1 MREELSTALSACGV
15 VGFIVFGI
23 ATFGILETDNVNMLH
38 IGLLTLVMLA
48 DAALFVGAYLT
59 GRKEH

>member
-23 ATFGILETDNVNMLH
+23 ATFGILETDNVDMPH
-38 IGLLTLVMLA
+38 IGLLALVMLA
-48 DAALFVGAYLT
+48 DAALFVGAYLV
-59 GRKEH
+59 GRDD

>member
-23 ATFGILETDNVNMLH
+23 ATFGMLETDNVDMPH
-38 IGLLTLVMLA
+38 IGLLALVMLA

-59 GRKEH
+59 GREEY

>member
-1 MREELSTALSACGV
+1 MREELSTALSECGV

-23 ATFGILETDNVNMLH
+23 ATFGMLETDNVDMPH

-59 GRKEH
+59 GREEY

>member
-23 ATFGILETDNVNMLH
+23 AAFGILETDNVDMPH
-38 IGLLTLVMLA
+38 IGLLALVMLA
-48 DAALFVGAYLT
+48 DAALFVGAYLA
-59 GRKEH
+59 GRKEY

>member
-23 ATFGILETDNVNMLH
+23 ATFGMLETDNVDMPH
-38 IGLLTLVMLA
+38 IGLLALVMLA
-48 DAALFVGAYLT
+48 DAALFVGAYLV
-59 GRKEH
+59 GRDD

>member
-23 ATFGILETDNVNMLH
+23 ATFGILETDNVDLPH
-38 IGLLTLVMLA
+38 IGLLALVMLA
-48 DAALFVGAYLT
+48 DAALFAGSYLI
-59 GRKEH
+59 GRDD

>member
-23 ATFGILETDNVNMLH
+23 ATFGILETDNVDLPH
-38 IGLLTLVMLA
+38 IGLLALVMLA
-48 DAALFVGAYLT
+48 DAALFAGSYLI
-59 GRKEH
+59 GHDD

>member
-23 ATFGILETDNVNMLH
+23 ATFGMLETDSVDLPH
-38 IGLLTLVMLA
+38 VALLLLILA
-48 DAALFVGAYLT
+48 ATVALFVGAYLT
-59 GRKEH
+59 GRKEY

>member
-23 ATFGILETDNVNMLH
+23 ITFGILETDNVDMPH
-38 IGLLTLVMLA
+38 IGLLALLMLA

-59 GRKEH
+59 GRKEC

>member
-23 ATFGILETDNVNMLH
+23 ATFGILETDNVDMPH
-38 IGLLTLVMLA
+38 IGLLTLVILA

-59 GRKEH
+59 GRKEY

>member
-15 VGFIVFGI
+15 IGFIMSGI
-23 ATFGILETDNVNMLH
+23 ITFGMLETDNVDLPH
-38 IGLLTLVMLA
+38 IGLLALVMLA

-59 GRKEH
+59 GRKEY

>member
-23 ATFGILETDNVNMLH
+23 ITFGMLETDNVDLPH
-38 IGLLTLVMLA
+38 IGLLALVMLA
-48 DAALFVGAYLT
+48 DAALFAGSYLI
-59 GRKEH
+59 GRDD

>member
-23 ATFGILETDNVNMLH
+23 ATFGILETDNVDMPH
-38 IGLLTLVMLA
+38 IGLLALVMLA
-48 DAALFVGAYLT
+48 DAALFVGSYIT
-59 GRKEH
+59 GRKEY

>member
-23 ATFGILETDNVNMLH
+23 TTFGILETDNVDMPH
-38 IGLLTLVMLA
+38 IGLLALLMLA